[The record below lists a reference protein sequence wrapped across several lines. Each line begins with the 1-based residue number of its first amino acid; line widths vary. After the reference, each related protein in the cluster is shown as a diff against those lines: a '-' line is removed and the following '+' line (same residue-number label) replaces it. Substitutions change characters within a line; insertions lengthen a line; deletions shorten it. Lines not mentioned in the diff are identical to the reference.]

1 MMGKWKISG
10 IVTDETPGKNDGMVT
25 LVEGMYWPD
34 EVPVTLSLAGAVSS
48 VVGLIKLSKS
58 VVDGR
63 PVVLGEGDAVGPTVD
78 DLARMP
84 IGFAMCGLIE
94 RTEDRFDA
102 DGGLIPTAT
111 KVRVTHVAFQ
121 ELEKCFSPDYVV
133 TFERVEDAA
142 EPAPSDVADGPPSY
156 NLFEESEPTKLP
168 ARFRA
173 WREEMAE
180 IMDTAFGAPEVA
192 NGTLGNLA
200 SVAKAAQAKLVDMVE
215 RRGVTVA
222 MGEVEVHWSAGK
234 DEFGGFVEMDPR
246 VVAELDEKAKPRLRL
261 VEPVEDERE
270 PQSPVVELVRT
281 LDFPPLPA
289 GHKRLMVV
297 NSNMDAETWGA
308 FRRAVIDRVGDGMSA
323 AMLQP
328 GETLGVCEFPPK
340 APDHK
345 RIITVDTRAEEAW
358 SDAARDRLREIVDAD
373 EVVMARGLRVEDVP
387 NTPPGVEVTRLDLG
401 PVPEGYKRIIAV
413 RTNKAGW
420 LDRFNLRL
428 DIKKFIAGAG
438 DADDVKVLLFPAG
451 DSITAHDI
459 AEALVPERERVEYSP
474 VPFPLTPE
482 RRNAHIGDYG
492 CSEMWGEGKRREAFS
507 CVDMGVVVLLWGDD
521 DEVGAASVQFALFN
535 VLHYGGTDG
544 FPDAYEVCKIDSTS
558 GLEATADMAGAE
570 VWATG
575 WLKFDGCVN
584 YTHPHAE
591 RCMPHVCGLEGFKAE
606 LGWWKLIYHLAGRF
620 MMGTRG
626 LTCPES
632 FEQEDMR
639 FVEVPLDE
647 AKRLAKETRRQ

>member
-1 MMGKWKISG
+1 MGRWKVSG
-10 IVTDETPGKNDGMVT
+10 IVTDETPGGNGGLVT
-25 LVEGMYWPD
+25 LVEGMTWDD
-34 EVPVTLSLAGAVSS
+34 EVPVTLDLPGTCAV
-48 VVGLIKLSKS
+48 GTIKLSKS

-63 PVVLGEGDAVGPTVD
+63 PVVLGEGFVDLGPND
-78 DLARMP
+78 DQEAKRALNNVAP
-84 IGFAMCGLIE
+84 LGFAMCGLIQK
-94 RTEDRFDA
+94 TTDRYDDA
-102 DGGLIPTAT
+102 GKLIPT
-111 KVRVTHVAFQ
+111 VSRSRVSHVA
-121 ELEKCFSPDYVV
+121 LEALHKCFSPDYVV
-133 TFERVEDAA
+133 KFERVEDAA
-142 EPAPSDVADGPPSY
+142 EPA
-156 NLFEESEPTKLP
+156 KLP
-168 ARFRA
+168 ARFRP

-180 IMDTAFGAPEVA
+180 IMDSAFGAPEVA
-192 NGTLGNLA
+192 NGTLDNLA

-222 MGEVEVHWSAGK
+222 MDEVEVHWSAGK

-387 NTPPGVEVTRLDLG
+387 NTPPGVEVTRLDLE

-521 DEVGAASVQFALFN
+521 DEGGAASVHFALFN

-591 RCMPHVCGLEGFKAE
+591 RCKPHVCGLEGFKAE